1 MPDDELFNDLP
12 VQVRSQ
18 IFDAG
23 GPRLREPVRDQIELR
38 AVDLDRLI
46 GPEHAARVIW
56 EYVQGLDLGSLEQA
70 VRAREHTV
78 ALRIEAQQA
87 IASSQKERARR
98 VPAEIG
104 QGFAGYPGYQ
114 TIALA
119 HGRGQSQAHGLL
131 VRQGAERL

>member
-70 VRAREHTV
+70 VRAREHTPGQAPV
-78 ALRIEAQQA
+78 SPRLMPVSYTHLR
-87 IASSQKERARR
+87 
-98 VPAEIG
+98 
-104 QGFAGYPGYQ
+104 
-114 TIALA
+114 A
-119 HGRGQSQAHGLL
+119 HETRHDLVCRLL
-131 VRQGAERL
+131 LEKKK